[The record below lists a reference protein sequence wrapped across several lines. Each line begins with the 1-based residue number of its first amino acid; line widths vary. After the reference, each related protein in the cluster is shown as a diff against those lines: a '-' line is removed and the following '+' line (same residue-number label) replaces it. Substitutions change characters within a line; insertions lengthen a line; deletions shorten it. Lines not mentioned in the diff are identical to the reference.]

1 MVFSKPKYHSV
12 HYEFHFA
19 YLIFIRRENNKKY
32 DVAILN
38 LFYGNIHDGKQKS
51 VVFRLIEKAI
61 NFFKAFVNKDS
72 NQFKYKI
79 SISLLFLPYTV
90 INFSVDQYWFKK
102 NLHTL

>member
-38 LFYGNIHDGKQKS
+38 LFYGNIHDDEQKS

-61 NFFKAFVNKDS
+61 NFFKAIFRK
-72 NQFKYKI
+72 
-79 SISLLFLPYTV
+79 
-90 INFSVDQYWFKK
+90 
-102 NLHTL
+102 